1 MREGETP
8 KLRLAP
14 VRTGEPRKA
23 SLRRADRESEPRG
36 SATAR
41 PSAALRCPPLR
52 RGEARAGPRPRPPL
66 RAPGP
71 SSARPGSGGGAGSK
85 GSKGSKGLP
94 APPPLPRAPPL
105 PSPCP
110 RPRCPRLPPAVISP
124 SPAPLGSP
132 PIRPTKMLRA
142 HAGSRALL
150 LGALLWRLAA
160 AGGYQRAG
168 GIGAA
173 RSLWRGGQ
181 GRAAPAAE
189 LGAASGRLL
198 LRGALWGP
206 GGAGAGGSPRL
217 GASGPLTSGG
227 LCPPSPRIRAG
238 LLRVRKGFGFPR

>member
-23 SLRRADRESEPRG
+23 SLRRADRDSEPRG

-41 PSAALRCPPLR
+41 PSAALRC
-52 RGEARAGPRPRPPL
+52 GEARRGL
-66 RAPGP
+66 APGP
-71 SSARPGSGGGAGSK
+71 GLRYVPPAPAAPGPAAGAP

-94 APPPLPRAPPL
+94 APPPPPRAPPL

-110 RPRCPRLPPAVISP
+110 RPRCPRLPSAVISP

-132 PIRPTKMLRA
+132 PIRTTKMLRA

-227 LCPPSPRIRAG
+227 LCLPSPRIRAG